1 MRRASRLV
9 AASNP
14 TLPGGL
20 AVPRLD
26 TKSLQISQ
34 IRAAAAMLPDQR
46 EMRMSESLA
55 EPRGVVVA
63 RLETLA
69 RYTLVS

>member
-1 MRRASRLV
+1 MHRSSRLV

-14 TLPGGL
+14 ALLRGL
-20 AVPRLD
+20 AAPRLD